1 MKVFDFV
8 RLMRLN
14 QPIGIWLLFIPC
26 LLSIGLNMKIY
37 EIKFDLTLLKIISY
51 FFIGSVL
58 MRSAGCIVNDFFDKN
73 FDRDVLRTKDRPLV
87 TNRISYLQALIL
99 LISLLIFSFC
109 ILLQFNLSTIVSGFI
124 SVILIFTYPLMKRF
138 FNFPQ
143 LYLGITFNF
152 GVLMASL
159 ALVDKISGSSL
170 LLYILC
176 ILWTLIYDT
185 IYGFQ
190 DIEDDLR
197 IGVKSSAITINKFFK
212 KPKIILFIFNF
223 LIFLMLFF
231 IGFINNFNFGFYIFS
246 LFACGFLANGLFFC
260 NLQNPLNCFTFFKK
274 SVLFGWIILIA
285 ILSA

>member
-14 QPIGIWLLFIPC
+14 QPTGIWLLFIPC
-26 LLSIGLNMKIY
+26 LLGIGLNIKIY
-37 EIKFDLTLLKIISY
+37 QIKIDLSLLKIIVY

-58 MRSAGCIVNDFFDKN
+58 MRSAGCIINDLFDKN
-73 FDRDVLRTKDRPLV
+73 FDRKVLRTKNRPLAN
-87 TNRISYLQALIL
+87 NRISSFQALIL
-99 LISLLIFSFC
+99 LAMLLFLSLY
-109 ILLQFNLSTIVSGFI
+109 ILLQFNFLTILSGFI

-143 LYLGITFNF
+143 LYLGVTFNF

-159 ALVDKISGSSL
+159 AVVNKINGSTI

-176 ILWTLIYDT
+176 IIWTLIYDT

-197 IGVKSSAITINKFFK
+197 IGLKSSSITIKKFFK
-212 KPKIILFIFNF
+212 KPKIILFILNF
-223 LIFLMLFF
+223 LIFLILVF
-231 IGFINNFNFGFYIFS
+231 IGLKNNFNLIFYLACLLAS
-246 LFACGFLANGLFFC
+246 LFIALNLSFC
-260 NLQNPLNCFTFFKK
+260 NLKNPNNCLKFFKQN
-274 SVLFGWIILIA
+274 VFFGWLILIA